1 MSSVYTNLVLTTF
14 IGLLNLAISTPTYTN
29 ETDVHALLAFKSN
42 FQDPLGA
49 LNSWND
55 SVHFCSWQ
63 GVSCGRRHR
72 RVTALNLIS
81 TGLVGPLS
89 PYLGNLSFI
98 REMVIFNNSLQG
110 EIPPQIG
117 RLFRLQRLQLPRN
130 SLKGKIPTNLSR
142 LSSLELLNL
151 GYNKL
156 EGGIPRE
163 LGGLPKLRGL
173 QLSFNN
179 LRGEIPSSIG
189 NLTSLQL
196 LYIAFNGLVGSIPDI
211 FGQQQ
216 NLMEIGL
223 GSNNLS
229 GTIPLSIFNLSW
241 LTNLSLA
248 DNGIG
253 GTLPQNLGLRL
264 PRLKVIQLWGNR
276 LTGTIPISLSNAS
289 DLEQIEFSKNNFVG
303 KVPTNLGSL
312 ERLRVLVLESNS
324 LGRGDADDV
333 NFLSSLTN
341 CTVLE
346 AFSVVSNRLGG
357 TLPNS
362 VGNLSI
368 QLRYFGVAVN
378 QMYGE
383 IPLGFGNLANI
394 ERLELG
400 NNQFEGQIPYDIG
413 KIQKLNR
420 FHLAVTRVSGQI
432 PFSLGNLSFLSLV
445 YLANN
450 ALEGTI
456 PSSIGKCKNLILLT
470 LSENNLSGT
479 IPKELFSAS
488 ALSISLDLAGNNL
501 VGSMPPEVGNL
512 KFLVEFD
519 ASENKLSG
527 EIPIE
532 LGNCISLVNISLKGN
547 FFQGSIPLTFKS
559 LRSVQNLDLSRNNLS
574 GTVPIF
580 LESFSLHSLNLSF
593 NKFEGELPTKGVFSN
608 AGAISIEDN
617 NGVCGG
623 IYELR
628 LPKCNKTSL
637 KKRLLSSLYI
647 VLIVLG
653 SLLIVVFMV
662 SSFIIFFLKKKKREQ
677 SSSGSLRK
685 ELFLKVSYGDLLKAT
700 NGFSSTNLI
709 GVGSFGSVYKGMLDH
724 DNTEVAVKVLNLERQ
739 GASKSFIVECET
751 LGNIRHRNLVK
762 IITLCSS
769 IDFQGNDFKALV
781 YEFMPNGSLEKWFH
795 YNGQEEPRKL
805 NLKQKIHIAIDVA
818 SALNY
823 LHHQCE
829 EPIIHCDLKPSNVL
843 LDSDMVAH
851 VGDFG
856 LAKFCLPELLVANQS
871 SSIGIRGTI
880 GYAAPEY
887 GLGSE
892 VSMNGDIYSYGILLL
907 EMITERSPVDPLFDN
922 GFSLHNY
929 ALKALPDRVME
940 IVKPKLQSNSEEEV
954 LPTTSNNKLSGE
966 ESSKGN
972 KMKDCLI
979 SMIKIGVACSLESP
993 QNRMDLSDVI
1003 RELYSIQRILE
1014 EIEVEC

>member
-1 MSSVYTNLVLTTF
+1 MSSICTNLVF
-14 IGLLNLAISTPTYTN
+14 ILFIALLNLPISTPTYTN
-29 ETDVHALLAFKSN
+29 ETDMHALLAFKSN
-42 FQDPLGA
+42 LQDPLGA

-81 TGLVGPLS
+81 SGLVGPLS

-142 LSSLELLNL
+142 LSSLEVLNL

-163 LGGLPKLRGL
+163 LGGLPKFRAL

-189 NLTSLQL
+189 NLTSLQW

-211 FGQQQ
+211 FGQQK
-216 NLMEIGL
+216 NLTGIGL

-229 GTIPLSIFNLSW
+229 GAIPLSIFNLSS

-264 PRLKVIQLWGNR
+264 PRLKFIQQWGNR

-289 DLEQIEFSKNNFVG
+289 DLEFIEFGLNNFVG
-303 KVPTNLGSL
+303 KVPINLGSL
-312 ERLRVLVLESNS
+312 QRLRMLDFDSNS

-333 NFLSSLTN
+333 NFLNSLTN
-341 CTVLE
+341 CTVLDTL
-346 AFSVVSNRLGG
+346 SVETNRLGG
-357 TLPNS
+357 TLPS
-362 VGNLSI
+362 SLGNLSI
-368 QLRYFGVAVN
+368 QLRFFGVMEN

-383 IPLGFGNLANI
+383 IPLGFGNLAN
-394 ERLELG
+394 LEILLLG

-413 KIQKLNR
+413 NIQKLNT
-420 FHLAVTRVSGQI
+420 FHLEATRVSGQI
-432 PFSLGNLSFLSLV
+432 PFSLGNLSFLSLAFL
-445 YLANN
+445 YNN
-450 ALEGTI
+450 ALDGTI
-456 PSSIGKCKNLILLT
+456 PSSIGKCKNLLL
-470 LSENNLSGT
+470 LSLFKNNLSGT
-479 IPKELFSAS
+479 IPKELFNAS
-488 ALSISLDLAGNNL
+488 ALSIGLDLAGNNL
-501 VGSMPPEVGNL
+501 VGPIPPEVGNL
-512 KFLVEFD
+512 KFLVEFY

-532 LGNCISLVNISLKGN
+532 LGSCISLVSISLKGN
-547 FFQGSIPLTFKS
+547 FFQGSIPLSFKS

-574 GTVPIF
+574 GAVPIF
-580 LESFSLHSLNLSF
+580 LESFSLQSLNLSF

-608 AGAISIEDN
+608 ASAISIEGN

-628 LPKCNKTSL
+628 LPKCNTTSL
-637 KKRLLSSLYI
+637 KKRRLSSLHI

-653 SLLIVVFMV
+653 SSLLVVFMV
-662 SSFIIFFLKKKKREQ
+662 SSFIIFLLKKKREQ

-685 ELFLKVSYGDLLKAT
+685 ESFLRVSYGDLLKAT
-700 NGFSSTNLI
+700 NGFSSTSLI
-709 GVGSFGSVYKGMLDH
+709 GVGSFGSVFKGILDH
-724 DNTEVAVKVLNLERQ
+724 DNTAVAVKVFNIERR
-739 GASKSFIVECET
+739 GASKSFMVECET
-751 LGNIRHRNLVK
+751 LRNIRHKNLVK
-762 IITLCSS
+762 IITSCSS
-769 IDFQGNDFKALV
+769 VDFQGNDFKALV
-781 YEFMPNGSLEKWFH
+781 YEFMSNGSLEKWIH
-795 YNGQEEPRKL
+795 YNGQDEPRKL
-805 NLKQKIHIAIDVA
+805 NLRQKIHIAIDVA

-823 LHHQCE
+823 LHHHCE
-829 EPIIHCDLKPSNVL
+829 ESIVHCDLKPSNVL
-843 LDSDMVAH
+843 LDDDMVAR

-856 LAKFCLPELLVANQS
+856 LAKFSLPKLSVANQS

-892 VSMNGDIYSYGILLL
+892 VSMKGDVYSYGMLLL
-907 EMITERSPVDPLFDN
+907 EMITERSPIDPLFDD
-922 GFSLHNY
+922 GLSLHNY
-929 ALKALPDRVME
+929 ALNALPDCVME
-940 IVKPKLQSNSEEEV
+940 IVKPKLPSNHGEEV
-954 LPTTSNNKLSGE
+954 IPTASNNNRSGE
-966 ESSKGN
+966 ESRKGN
-972 KMKDCLI
+972 QMKECLV
-979 SMIKIGVACSLESP
+979 SMIKIGVSCSMDSP
-993 QNRMDLSDVI
+993 QDRMDLTDVV
-1003 RELYSIQRILE
+1003 RELYSVKRILE
-1014 EIEVEC
+1014 ELEA